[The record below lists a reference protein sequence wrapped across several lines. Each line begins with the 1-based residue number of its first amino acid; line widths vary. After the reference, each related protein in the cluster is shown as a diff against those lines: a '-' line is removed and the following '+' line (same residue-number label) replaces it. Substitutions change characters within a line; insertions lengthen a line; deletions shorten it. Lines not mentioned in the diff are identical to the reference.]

1 MPEDYFIGVHARELG
16 RLEEQHE
23 AWRPETEALWAAAGF
38 GAGQRLADLGSGPG
52 YTTLDLA
59 QRVGPSGSIVAIDQ
73 ALPYLD
79 FLRTGASA
87 RRLSNIRCVEA
98 DITRMEKLEG
108 PLHGAFCRF
117 FLAFLIADL
126 DRVLALVHRSLEPGG
141 AFAAMEYL
149 TLQSAT
155 ASPPLRGFDAHTRAW
170 TRYYAGHGGDTAVGS
185 YLPAKLAAAGFEIA
199 HVSCVGGMADPSHRW
214 WRWWGRLIE
223 DFGDTLAAEGLL
235 GADELRDLR
244 LDWHDASGRPGAFIY
259 TPVLLQVVA
268 RKP

>member
-1 MPEDYFIGVHARELG
+1 MPEDYFIGVHGRELD
-16 RLEEQHE
+16 RLNEQHE

-38 GAGQRLADLGSGPG
+38 GAGQHLADLGSGPG
-52 YTTLDLA
+52 FAAFDLA
-59 QRVGPSGSIVAIDQ
+59 RIVGPGGSVTAIDK
-73 ALPYLD
+73 ASAYLD
-79 FLRTGASA
+79 FLGTETRA
-87 RRLSNIRCVEA
+87 RRLPNIRTLEA
-98 DITRMEKLEG
+98 DVTRIETLAQ

-149 TLQSAT
+149 TLRSAT

-170 TRYYAGHGGDTAVGS
+170 TRYYANHGGDTAIGS

-199 HVSCVGGMADPSHRW
+199 HVSCGGGMADPSHRW

-223 DFGDTLAAEGLL
+223 DFGDKLAAEGLL
-235 GADELRDLR
+235 GRDELRDLR
-244 LDWHDASGRPGAFIY
+244 LDWKEASGRPGAFIY
-259 TPVLLQVVA
+259 TPVLVQIVA
-268 RKP
+268 RKR